1 MQQHLKQEGERHYL
15 CIGTGEPWKS
25 FSSLSSSEG
34 ARLWEE
40 RVVCAGRRLHSI
52 QLFAAT
58 IPKWRICKF
67 GDFIAWSKVLWSQ
80 SGWRS
85 GETVNCWQGFHFPS
99 WWCLDS
105 EGFTK
110 DPKRKLKASFFL
122 IFAYYRNRFQT
133 KEKEVLEA
141 AVTRFQVTYTEL
153 LIWPLLRRWKISSQ
167 HSFVGA

>member
-1 MQQHLKQEGERHYL
+1 MLR
-15 CIGTGEPWKS
+15 
-25 FSSLSSSEG
+25 
-34 ARLWEE
+34 
-40 RVVCAGRRLHSI
+40 
-52 QLFAAT
+52 
-58 IPKWRICKF
+58 
-67 GDFIAWSKVLWSQ
+67 SQ

-133 KEKEVLEA
+133 KERGFRGCCDTFPSNIHRTIDL
-141 AVTRFQVTYTEL
+141 TTFTEMENKQ
-153 LIWPLLRRWKISSQ
+153 PALLRGSINIGFERFMETSGQQRYIWSLVYVLLKILQYFSEIAPSSE
-167 HSFVGA
+167 VKL